1 MGTTTIEGTPKKV
14 VTLYQGATDAAI
26 SLGIKPVGVV
36 ESWAEQPIY
45 DYLEGDLEG
54 VQIVGQE
61 TQPNLEEIAKLKPDL
76 IVAAEVRHEEIYEQL
91 SEIAPTVVNENV
103 HLYKES
109 VELIGDAT
117 NQEDKADEIITS
129 WEDRVDDFK
138 EKMTSKLG
146 DEWPFSATVL
156 NFRADHARVYVTGF
170 AGSILHDL
178 GFTIPEEQE
187 GIDEPVLKL
196 TDKEGIPTM
205 NADVFYVFL
214 SDPGDNEGVEQT
226 YEEWQNH
233 PLWENLDAV
242 QEDQVYIVD
251 EVIWNLGGG
260 ILSANLL
267 LDDLYERFELEK

>member
-1 MGTTTIEGTPKKV
+1 MNMSWLIARKNVQILVVMVLSLFLLASCADESNKNNIQDEATDSEADQSREITHAMGTTTIEGTPKKV

-91 SEIAPTVVNENV
+91 SEIAPTVVNENI

-117 NQEDKADEIITS
+117 N
-129 WEDRVDDFK
+129 
-138 EKMTSKLG
+138 
-146 DEWPFSATVL
+146 
-156 NFRADHARVYVTGF
+156 
-170 AGSILHDL
+170 
-178 GFTIPEEQE
+178 
-187 GIDEPVLKL
+187 
-196 TDKEGIPTM
+196 
-205 NADVFYVFL
+205 
-214 SDPGDNEGVEQT
+214 
-226 YEEWQNH
+226 
-233 PLWENLDAV
+233 
-242 QEDQVYIVD
+242 
-251 EVIWNLGGG
+251 
-260 ILSANLL
+260 
-267 LDDLYERFELEK
+267 